1 MKKLLVL
8 SLTMFL
14 CLSISAQ
21 NWWKDGI
28 RGEGP
33 TVTKTLNISPFHAV
47 SLGFSGNVYLKQGST
62 QSVEVE
68 GQQNIINNI
77 KTGVRDGLW
86 KINFDRPVRKH
97 EPVNIYITIP
107 KVTKAHLSGS
117 GDLVSKG
124 SFTGLDEL
132 ALSISGSG
140 DIRFEA
146 EASAI
151 SARISGSGDI
161 DLSGKAAKVQLKVSG
176 SGDIEAYDLQARDCN
191 IQISGSGNCQ
201 ITAEEML
208 EVKVSGSGDVY
219 YKGRPRIH
227 SKISGSGDLISRS

>member
-1 MKKLLVL
+1 MTL
-8 SLTMFL
+8 SL
-14 CLSISAQ
+14 SVIAQ

-33 TVTKTLNISPFHAV
+33 TVTKTMQLDKFHAV
-47 SLGFSGNVYLKQGST
+47 SLGFSGNVYLKQGNT

-68 GQQNIINNI
+68 GEQNIIDNI
-77 KTGVRDGLW
+77 KTSVRDGLW

-107 KVTKAHLSGS
+107 KITKAHLSGS

-124 SFTGLDEL
+124 TFTGLEDLE
-132 ALSISGSG
+132 LSISGSG
-140 DIRFEA
+140 DIKFAA
-146 EASAI
+146 EAGAI

-161 DLSGKAAKVQLKVSG
+161 DLSGQAKMVNLKVSG
-176 SGDIEAYDLQARDCN
+176 SGDIEAYDLKAQDCSV
-191 IQISGSGNCQ
+191 QISGSGNCQ

-208 EVKVSGSGDVY
+208 EVRVSGSGDVY
-219 YKGRPRIH
+219 YKGRPRIN
-227 SKISGSGDLISRS
+227 SKISGSGDLVSRS